1 VVGIIVGSAIFRQP
15 SVVTQHVPTVTG
27 IFLVWFV
34 SGVLTLFGAL
44 VCAEFASLFPQ
55 SGGVYVYLRESFGRP
70 LGFLWGW
77 AMFWTMHSGIIAAIA
92 LVFAQYAQVLLP
104 IDDSGVRAI
113 AVAAI
118 LVLSGVNLVGVSHG
132 STLQMLFTA
141 GKLVAIAII
150 IAVGFAIG
158 GTYDAALRGGIVT
171 AANEPMS
178 LHSFALALV
187 AGLFAYGGW
196 HMVTYSAG
204 ETFDPQRTIPR
215 ALTIGVAVVTA
226 CYITLNAV
234 YLYVLPLET
243 VASSKRIAADAANAV
258 IGSGGEKVM
267 AALVTFSAFGALAGV
282 ILTGP
287 RVYYAMA
294 HDGLVFGWLG
304 EIHPT
309 HRTPDRAIILQAVWS
324 AILVVTGTYG
334 AVYERVIY
342 TEWIFFGLMALGL
355 IRLRSRNKVTR
366 TIHTQGYSI
375 VPVAFAVAAFGIAAN
390 QVYSKPIESIVGLS
404 IVVAGLPIYYLWTA
418 ITGKREPIA

>member
-1 VVGIIVGSAIFRQP
+1 M
-15 SVVTQHVPTVTG
+15 
-27 IFLVWFV
+27 
-34 SGVLTLFGAL
+34 
-44 VCAEFASLFPQ
+44 
-55 SGGVYVYLRESFGRP
+55 
-70 LGFLWGW
+70 WGW

-92 LVFAQYAQVLLP
+92 FVFAQYAQVFLP
-104 IDDSGVRAI
+104 LDDTGVRGT

-118 LVLSGVNLVGVSHG
+118 LILSVVNFLGVSHG
-132 STLQMLFTA
+132 STLQLVFTG
-141 GKLVAIAII
+141 GKLLAISTM
-150 IAVGFAIG
+150 IAVGLAFG
-158 GTYDAALRGGIVT
+158 GSSDAALRGS
-171 AANEPMS
+171 AASVADNAAVS

-204 ETFDPQRTIPR
+204 ETIDPQRTIPR

-234 YLYVLPLET
+234 YLYVLPIET

-258 IGSGGEKVM
+258 LGSGGEKFM

-294 HDGLVFGWLG
+294 HDGVVFGWLG
-304 EIHPT
+304 KVHPT
-309 HRTPDRAIILQAVWS
+309 RRTPDRAIILQAVWS
-324 AILVVTGTYG
+324 VILVVTGTYG

-355 IRLRSRNKVTR
+355 MRLRNRSDLNR
-366 TIHTQGYSI
+366 TYSVWGYPY
-375 VPVAFAVAAFGIAAN
+375 VPITFAVAAFGIAAN
-390 QVYSKPIESIVGLS
+390 QIYSKPIESAVGLS
-404 IVVAGLPIYYLWTA
+404 IVLAGVPVYYVWT
-418 ITGKREPIA
+418 GLSRKRELVK